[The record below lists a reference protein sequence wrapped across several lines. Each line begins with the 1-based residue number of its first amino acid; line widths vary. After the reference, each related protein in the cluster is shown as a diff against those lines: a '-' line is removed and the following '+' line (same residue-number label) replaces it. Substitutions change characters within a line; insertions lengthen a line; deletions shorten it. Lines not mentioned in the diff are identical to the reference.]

1 MVTHNQDLAYQY
13 ATRVIEV
20 KDGKVVS
27 DSNPLTKEE
36 QEEEQY
42 KLKKTKMSFMEA
54 LYLSF
59 NNIMTKKGRTLITA
73 FASSIGIIG
82 IALILSLSNGFDLQI
97 DKFERGILS
106 PCQL

>member
-1 MVTHNQDLAYQY
+1 MQRVAIARSLVNNPDIILADEPTGALDSNTSKQIMDLIQKIASDKLVIMVTHNQDLAYQY

-42 KLKKTKMSFMEA
+42 KLKKTKMSF
-54 LYLSF
+54 YGSF
-59 NNIMTKKGRTLITA
+59 I
-73 FASSIGIIG
+73 FV
-82 IALILSLSNGFDLQI
+82 FQ
-97 DKFERGILS
+97 
-106 PCQL
+106 